1 MNKNRSFV
9 FIHVLHSSL
18 ITMFFFLSKTL
29 DILLLPYTWIVVSAC
44 GAVFLKDK
52 KKKKIAG
59 IFLLAL
65 LILPGNTFL
74 VNYLFQKW
82 EMPPQSLEQ
91 IPNQSTAIILTGVT
105 KLNKK
110 PYDRVFFSKGA
121 DRVTQA
127 LMLYRK
133 GKIKKVIITG
143 GSGKLIGEGRA
154 EALELKKFLLDCQ
167 VPDSLIL
174 LENQAKNTRQN
185 ALLTKELMLRDS
197 LQGPFL
203 LITSAFHMKR
213 SMGCFTK
220 VGLDCIPFP
229 VDYYSMDEI
238 NNPMEY
244 VIPEVGPLSHFSIL
258 LREMSGYCIYKVM
271 GYL

>member
-1 MNKNRSFV
+1 
-9 FIHVLHSSL
+9 
-18 ITMFFFLSKTL
+18 MFFFLSKTL

-44 GAVFLKDK
+44 CVVFLKDK
-52 KKKKIAG
+52 RKKKIAG
-59 IFLLAL
+59 IVLLVL
-65 LILPGNTFL
+65 LIIPGNTYV
-74 VNYLFQKW
+74 VNLLFQKW
-82 EMPPQSLEQ
+82 EMPPQSLAV

-133 GKIKKVIITG
+133 GKIKKIIITG
-143 GSGKLIGEGRA
+143 GSGTLIGQGRA
-154 EALELKKFLLDCQ
+154 EAVELKKFLLDCQ
-167 VPDSLIL
+167 VPDHLISI
-174 LENQAKNTRQN
+174 ENQAKNTRQN
-185 ALLTKELMLRDS
+185 ALLTKELILKDTI
-197 LQGPFL
+197 QGPFL

-213 SMGCFTK
+213 SLGCFSK
-220 VGLDCIPFP
+220 VGLNCIPFP

-238 NNPMEY
+238 DNPMEY
-244 VIPEVGPLSHFSIL
+244 VIPEVGPLSHFSVL